1 MLSRVNPDLGLMT
14 VAVRER
20 DVTSQPKSL
29 HRPNSM
35 FALILRVRL
44 EFKAGRS
51 LQTQLTDAEP
61 SAYIT

>member
-20 DVTSQPKSL
+20 DVTSQPKYL

-44 EFKAGRS
+44 E
-51 LQTQLTDAEP
+51 
-61 SAYIT
+61 